1 MEQVVNE
8 SESLTDT
15 LLTSLMD
22 KIGSKMDNIG
32 RKLEDNGEKPKAEAI
47 YQATTLYVSSTSIS
61 TVMLSPKTSISIPE
75 KINQVIMGLPAHDAV
90 FIFVAL
96 LTGRFKSSVFSIFEN
111 VLFVFITNVA
121 MFYLHCSTYKKVEFF
136 TSSFFH
142 EVCSKS
148 SSLSSSKNWHLKI
161 FLKTCREPNY
171 DNFLSELEPV
181 AS

>member
-61 TVMLSPKTSISIPE
+61 TVMLSSKTSISIPE
-75 KINQVIMGLPAHDAV
+75 K
-90 FIFVAL
+90 
-96 LTGRFKSSVFSIFEN
+96 
-111 VLFVFITNVA
+111 
-121 MFYLHCSTYKKVEFF
+121 
-136 TSSFFH
+136 
-142 EVCSKS
+142 
-148 SSLSSSKNWHLKI
+148 
-161 FLKTCREPNY
+161 
-171 DNFLSELEPV
+171 
-181 AS
+181 